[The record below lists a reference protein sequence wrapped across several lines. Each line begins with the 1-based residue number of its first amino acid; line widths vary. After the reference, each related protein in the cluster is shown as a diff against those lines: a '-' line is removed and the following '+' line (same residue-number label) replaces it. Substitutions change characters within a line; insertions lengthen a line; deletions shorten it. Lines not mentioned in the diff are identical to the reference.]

1 MPLSQEDRIMNKPYI
16 KGIHI
21 AIEIAA
27 LVFALASVAVAVV
40 YALTSD
46 GPVPMNYDFK
56 GNVTGYGSAW
66 TALIM
71 PVVALAMVIT
81 DGVILHMVPPTSWN
95 TGFRV
100 KAAKANAV
108 YTEIGLM
115 LALLSLEFALFAL
128 SFTIFLTLSKA
139 DLFGS
144 AAIVLAVVMTVT
156 IIITLIRASRKNK
169 F

>member
-56 GNVTGYGSAW
+56 GNVTSYGSAW

-81 DGVILHMVPPTSWN
+81 DGVILHMVPPTSWS

-108 YTEIGLM
+108 YAEIGLM

-128 SFTIFLTLSKA
+128 SFTVFLTLSKA